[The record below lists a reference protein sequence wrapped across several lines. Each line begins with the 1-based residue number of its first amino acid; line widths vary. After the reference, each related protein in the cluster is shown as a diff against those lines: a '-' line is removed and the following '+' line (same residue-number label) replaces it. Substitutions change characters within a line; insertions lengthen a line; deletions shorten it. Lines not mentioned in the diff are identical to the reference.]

1 MLLNL
6 RKTATMVGENG
17 HIPMSD
23 GDTDWTVVV
32 TREALESIASPP
44 EASLDRLNDYADVF
58 ARIASNKLEFGR
70 DRDRNRIWVMEEDVA
85 IWLAS
90 EGFRTNTWKRRHQAL
105 PTKHSNGLS
114 NSIDRA

>member
-1 MLLNL
+1 MQLNI
-6 RKTATMVGENG
+6 KQPPVIVGENG

-32 TREALESIASPP
+32 TREALEIIAAPP
-44 EASLDRLNDYADVF
+44 DGSLDRLTDYADVF

-90 EGFRTNTWKRRHQAL
+90 ETFRTNAWKRRHQAS
-105 PTKHSNGLS
+105 PGEVGLRPS
-114 NSIDRA
+114 TRAHRH

>member
-1 MLLNL
+1 MQLNL
-6 RKTATMVGENG
+6 RQPPVIVGENG

-44 EASLDRLNDYADVF
+44 DASLDRLMDYADVY
-58 ARIASNKLEFGR
+58 ARIAGNKLEFGR

-85 IWLAS
+85 VWLAS
-90 EGFRTNTWKRRHQAL
+90 EAFRISAWKRRHQAPL
-105 PTKHSNGLS
+105 ASGSKFSM
-114 NSIDRA
+114 RASRH